1 MKKEYI
7 KPVSGMHS
15 FRMKSNML
23 AGSPGV
29 DTGDGLGNEYNDGD
43 VSYGKGGSSMWEY
56 MEMEEE

>member
-7 KPVSGMHS
+7 KPISGMHS

-23 AGSPGV
+23 AGSPT
-29 DTGDGLGNEYNDGD
+29 DTFGYEEGDGLSKGN
-43 VSYGKGGSSMWEY
+43 GGSSMWSY